1 MYVSAWPQRKNHH
14 QQVHFR
20 TTKQN
25 PKYADLEFTLKQ
37 KQVNLKTQPIIK
49 NYLSDKDKRIKPIK
63 FMSKT
68 SNKQKI
74 ETLKIWLDGVKK
86 KTPKPKQPKW
96 IKDLEYED

>member
-1 MYVSAWPQRKNHH
+1 
-14 QQVHFR
+14 
-20 TTKQN
+20 
-25 PKYADLEFTLKQ
+25 
-37 KQVNLKTQPIIK
+37 
-49 NYLSDKDKRIKPIK
+49 
-63 FMSKT
+63 MSKT